1 MKQYKYVFGELK
13 GDLRF
18 CECGDVSTEWEM
30 HVCPLTEVEV
40 PDEPKSPH
48 HLITNIEDKT
58 ANMDM
63 GRMGYQMMQ
72 GAMEEGATMEEAIII
87 LTAYFA
93 GMFTGVAEQNRK
105 DKENEDE
112 DGHSN

>member
-1 MKQYKYVFGELK
+1 M
-13 GDLRF
+13 
-18 CECGDVSTEWEM
+18 S
-30 HVCPLTEVEV
+30 
-40 PDEPKSPH
+40 DEKSPH

-105 DKENEDE
+105 DKENEADA
-112 DGHSN
+112 SS